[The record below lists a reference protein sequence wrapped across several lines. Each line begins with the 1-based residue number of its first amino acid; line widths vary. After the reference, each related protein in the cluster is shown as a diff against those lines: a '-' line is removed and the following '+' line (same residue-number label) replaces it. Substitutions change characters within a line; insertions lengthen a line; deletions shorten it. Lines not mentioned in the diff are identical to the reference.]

1 MIITMKSKLSRLIA
15 TLFGVIVSLAS
26 MASAHPLGN
35 FTINHFTRIE
45 VGPSEMRVHYII
57 DMAEIPAFQEMQ
69 SIDTNGDGAASEEE
83 LTAYLERQ
91 SLKLAEGLQLSVDG
105 REQRLTLTGKSVAQP
120 AGAGGLATLRI
131 ELDFVAAVEGT
142 GTHSVRF
149 ENRNYA
155 ERIGWREM
163 IASATAGI
171 SVFDSSVYANSLS
184 DELKAY
190 PEDLLAAPLD
200 ERAAEFSFAS
210 GSAPEGA
217 RALITRD
224 GKAISNSRDRFA
236 ELIAVEE
243 LTPGIAM
250 LGLLIAAV
258 LGAAHAMSPGHGK
271 TVVGA
276 YLIGSRGTAR
286 HAAYLG
292 LTVTITHTLGVFALG
307 LITLFASNYVL
318 PEKLF
323 PVMSLISGA
332 IVLILGLTMFVK
344 RLRAATGKS
353 NHSHHHHSHDHDH
366 PHDHTHDH
374 SHDHNNSSLITHHS
388 SLTHSHG
395 GREHT
400 HLPPG
405 ADGSQIT
412 WRSIIALGVS
422 GGLLPCPSAL
432 VVMLSAISL
441 NRVGYGLVLVIAF
454 SLGLAATLTGVGLL
468 FLYAGRLMKRPRSGR
483 LLKLLP
489 IISALVI
496 AVVGF
501 IICYQAMAEAGFDL
515 LSRLALLKERLL
527 GFMALESVPS
537 TISVLALG
545 LVAGLR
551 HAMDADHVAAV
562 STIVSE
568 RKSLLSSSLIGG
580 LWGLGHTAAL
590 FIAGI
595 VVLILRVE
603 ISPRVELALEF
614 CVGLMLIGLGVNALR
629 KLRQGWKLHLH
640 THTHGHHT
648 HVHPHLHDGGPEP
661 AEHTHHG
668 LRLEARPII
677 IGMVHGLAGSGALML
692 LVLSTISS
700 PAVGIFFII
709 IFGVGSIGGMMLMS
723 ALISLPIRFTA
734 DRFKRANLAVRL
746 AAGAFSLAFGLFMV
760 YQIGFVEKLFG

>member
-1 MIITMKSKLSRLIA
+1 MLITKLKSKPSRLIA

-26 MASAHPLGN
+26 LASAHPLGN

-45 VGPSEMRVHYII
+45 AGQSEMRVHYVI

-69 SIDTNGDGAASEEE
+69 AIDTDRDGSVSEEE

-91 SLKLAEGLQLSVDG
+91 SSKLAEGLRLILDG
-105 REQRLTLTGKSVAQP
+105 REQRLTLAGKRITQP

-131 ELDFVAAVEGT
+131 ELDFVTAVEAT
-142 GTHSVRF
+142 GLHRVRL
-149 ENRNYA
+149 ENRNYQD
-155 ERIGWREM
+155 RLGWREM
-163 IASATAGI
+163 VAGSTVGV
-171 SVFDSSVYANSLS
+171 SVFDSNVYANSLS

-200 ERAAEFSFAS
+200 ERAAEFSFAQ
-210 GSAPEGA
+210 GSIPEGA
-217 RALITRD
+217 SALLTRD
-224 GKAISNSRDRFA
+224 GKTNSNSRDRFA
-236 ELIAVEE
+236 ELIAVKE

-250 LGLLIAAV
+250 IGLLIAAV

-276 YLIGSRGTAR
+276 YLIGSRGTAK

-332 IVLILGLTMFVK
+332 IVLTLGLWMFVK
-344 RLRAATGKS
+344 RLRAALGKS
-353 NHSHHHHSHDHDH
+353 NHSHHHHTHDHAHDHSHDHTHDH
-366 PHDHTHDH
+366 HHTHDH
-374 SHDHNNSSLITHHS
+374 SHDS

-405 ADGSQIT
+405 TDGSSIT
-412 WRSIIALGVS
+412 WRSILALGVS

-468 FLYAGRLMKRPRSGR
+468 FLYAGRLMQQPRSGR
-483 LLKLLP
+483 FLKLLP

-496 AVVGF
+496 ASVGF

-515 LSRLALLKERLL
+515 LSRLAALKERLF
-527 GFMALESVPS
+527 GSMAIESLPS

-568 RKSLLSSSLIGG
+568 RKSLLSSSIIGG

-590 FIAGI
+590 LIAGI
-595 VVLILRVE
+595 IVLILRVE

-640 THTHGHHT
+640 THTHGQHT
-648 HVHPHLHDGGPEP
+648 HVHPHIHDGKPEP

-668 LRLEARPII
+668 YKLDARPII
-677 IGMVHGLAGSGALML
+677 VGMVHGLAGSGALML

-700 PAVGIFFII
+700 PAVGIIFII
-709 IFGVGSIGGMMLMS
+709 IFGIGSIGGMMLMS
-723 ALISLPIRFTA
+723 ALISLPLRFTA

-760 YQIGFVEKLFG
+760 YQIGFVDKLFG

>member
-1 MIITMKSKLSRLIA
+1 MNEKLRQVAALQKLRFALAFLFIVIA
-15 TLFGVIVSLAS
+15 LLAS
-26 MASAHPLGN
+26 TVAAHPLGN

-45 VGPSEMRVHYII
+45 VSSSQIRLHYVI
-57 DMAEIPAFQEMQ
+57 DMAEIAAFQEMQ
-69 SIDTNGDGAASEEE
+69 AMDADGDGAASEEE

-91 SLKLAEGLQLSVDG
+91 SAKLAEGLRLAVDDKSLPL
-105 REQRLTLTGKSVAQP
+105 QLTGKSIARP

-131 ELDFVAAVEGT
+131 ELDFVAAAETT
-142 GTHSVRF
+142 GAHRVRV
-149 ENRNYA
+149 ENRNYD

-163 IASATAGI
+163 AAGSKGVSI
-171 SVFDSSVYANSLS
+171 FDSNVYGNGLS

-190 PEDLLAAPLD
+190 PEDLLAAPLN
-200 ERAAEFSFAS
+200 ERVAEFSFTS
-210 GSAPEGA
+210 GNIPEGA
-217 RALITRD
+217 RALLTRD
-224 GKAISNSRDRFA
+224 GKTVSSSRDRFA

-258 LGAAHAMSPGHGK
+258 LGAVHAMSPGHGK

-276 YLIGSRGTAR
+276 YLIGARGTAR

-292 LTVTITHTLGVFALG
+292 LTVTVTHTLGVFALG

-323 PVMSLISGA
+323 PVLSLISGA
-332 IVLILGLTMFVK
+332 IVLTLGLTMFVK
-344 RLRAATGKS
+344 RLRVALGKS
-353 NHSHHHHSHDHDH
+353 AHSHRHHSHDHHHAPDH
-366 PHDHTHDH
+366 A
-374 SHDHNNSSLITHHS
+374 
-388 SLTHSHG
+388 LTHSHG

-468 FLYAGRLMKRPRSGR
+468 FVYAGRLMKQPRSGR
-483 LLKLLP
+483 LLKVIPAL
-489 IISALVI
+489 SAFVI
-496 AVVGF
+496 AAVGF
-501 IICYQAMAEAGFDL
+501 VICYEALAEAGFDV
-515 LSRLALLKERLL
+515 LSRLAALKERLF
-527 GFMALESVPS
+527 GSMVMESLPS

-590 FIAGI
+590 LVAGI
-595 VVLILRVE
+595 IVLVLRIE
-603 ISPRVELALEF
+603 ISPRVEMALEF
-614 CVGLMLIGLGVNALR
+614 CVALMLIGLGANALR
-629 KLRQGWKLHLH
+629 KLKSGWKLHLH

-648 HVHPHLHDGGPEP
+648 HVHPHLHDGSPEP

-668 LRLEARPII
+668 FKLEARPII

-700 PAVGIFFII
+700 PAVGIIFIV
-709 IFGVGSIGGMMLMS
+709 IFGIGSIGGMMLMS
-723 ALISLPIRFTA
+723 ALISLPIRLTA
-734 DRFKRANLAVRL
+734 DRFKRANLAVRV

-760 YQIGFVEKLFG
+760 YQIGFVDRLFG